1 VSNLIEFK
9 NISITLANKAILD
22 IAELSIPKQQ
32 CTLLTGRN
40 GSGKTT
46 LLKIISG
53 LLQPDSV
60 QVNYQGLVLNWAKAK
75 PLIQR
80 DVIYMHQQPYL
91 FDSTV
96 VDNIAYGLK
105 RRGDS
110 KHHVHQ
116 KVFEALDWAQ
126 LSHLAHRNALQLSG
140 GEKQRV
146 ALSRARVLSP
156 RLLLLDEPT
165 ASMDIDA
172 KEQTTKLLKRLKDEG
187 ISLVVSSHEAHVMQH
202 LADTHWLLD
211 QGEIT
216 TIDQYSDHSNITML
230 TPQNGSSKN
239 IQNQ

>member
-1 VSNLIEFK
+1 MSNLIAF
-9 NISITLANKAILD
+9 NDLTIALANKPVLN
-22 IAELSIPKQQ
+22 IAELNIPKQQ

-53 LLQPDSV
+53 LLQPDTI
-60 QVNYQGLVLNWAKAK
+60 QVSYQGLELTWAQAK

-96 VDNIAYGLK
+96 MNNIAYGLK
-105 RRGDS
+105 RRGDG
-110 KHHVHQ
+110 KH
-116 KVFEALDWAQ
+116 KVRQQVLEALDWAQ

-172 KEQTTKLLKRLKDEG
+172 KEQTTELLKRLKDEG
-187 ISLVVSSHEAHVMQH
+187 VTLVVSSHEAHVIHH
-202 LADTHWLLD
+202 LADIHWLLEA
-211 QGEIT
+211 GKIT
-216 TIDQYSDHSNITML
+216 TVDHYPAYSNITTL
-230 TPQNGSSKN
+230 NPHKN
-239 IQNQ
+239 ISKKI